1 MRIIDRPMY
10 MNKLMDVKNTPDIKV
25 ITGIRRSG
33 KSRLIEQYAEI
44 LKQEDHA
51 NVVYFNLRLK
61 ENEALREGD
70 ALYHAI
76 RDRWQKARTNY
87 LLIDEIQMCDG
98 FENVINSIH
107 DEELYDVY
115 ITGSNAFLLSSDLA
129 TLFGGRV
136 FEISVFPFS
145 FREYLTYYPSDDID
159 RSFDRYF
166 QQGGMSGSYVYRK
179 EKDANTYVQEVLRA
193 AVLRDIE
200 QKYNIENENL
210 ILMIVNYLMDIIGSE
225 TSVRNIASKIS
236 SSSYQAND
244 KTVGKYLTYLTR
256 SFLFYPLKRYD
267 IKGKAYLETNQ
278 KYYLADLS
286 FRYAELGRRFAD
298 RGHLFENLVALE
310 LLRRDYEV
318 YVGKL
323 YQKKTDFV
331 AIRDGTPMYIQVS
344 DDITDEK
351 TRKREVEPLLSIRDS
366 YPKLLIARTKQ
377 EEMDLGGIRVMDI
390 ARWLAEYYEAD

>member
-51 NVVYFNLRLK
+51 NVVHFNLRLK

-76 RDRWQKARTNY
+76 RDRWQKSRTNY

-210 ILMIVNYLMDIIGSE
+210 ILMIVNYLMDTIGSE

-256 SFLFYPLKRYD
+256 FFLFYPLKRYD

-344 DDITDEK
+344 DDISDEK

>member
-1 MRIIDRPMY
+1 
-10 MNKLMDVKNTPDIKV
+10 
-25 ITGIRRSG
+25 
-33 KSRLIEQYAEI
+33 
-44 LKQEDHA
+44 
-51 NVVYFNLRLK
+51 
-61 ENEALREGD
+61 
-70 ALYHAI
+70 
-76 RDRWQKARTNY
+76 
-87 LLIDEIQMCDG
+87 MCDG

-179 EKDANTYVQEVLRA
+179 EKDANTYVQEVLRST
-193 AVLRDIE
+193 VLRDIE

-210 ILMIVNYLMDIIGSE
+210 ILMIVNYLMDTIGSE

-286 FRYAELGRRFAD
+286 FRYAELGGRFAD

-323 YQKKTDFV
+323 YQKKIDFV

-351 TRKREVEPLLSIRDS
+351 KRKREVEPLLSIRDS

>member
-1 MRIIDRPMY
+1 MI
-10 MNKLMDVKNTPDIKV
+10 
-25 ITGIRRSG
+25 
-33 KSRLIEQYAEI
+33 
-44 LKQEDHA
+44 
-51 NVVYFNLRLK
+51 
-61 ENEALREGD
+61 
-70 ALYHAI
+70 
-76 RDRWQKARTNY
+76 
-87 LLIDEIQMCDG
+87 
-98 FENVINSIH
+98 
-107 DEELYDVY
+107 
-115 ITGSNAFLLSSDLA
+115 
-129 TLFGGRV
+129 
-136 FEISVFPFS
+136 
-145 FREYLTYYPSDDID
+145 PSDDID

-166 QQGGMSGSYVYRK
+166 QQGGMPGSYVYRK
-179 EKDANTYVQEVLRA
+179 EKDANTYVQKVLRA

-200 QKYNIENENL
+200 QKYNFENENL
-210 ILMIVNYLMDIIGSE
+210 ILMIVNYLMDTIGSE

-298 RGHLFENLVALE
+298 RGHLFKNLVALE

-323 YQKKTDFV
+323 YQKKIDFV

-351 TRKREVEPLLSIRDS
+351 KRKREVEPLLSIRDS

>member
-1 MRIIDRPMY
+1 
-10 MNKLMDVKNTPDIKV
+10 
-25 ITGIRRSG
+25 
-33 KSRLIEQYAEI
+33 
-44 LKQEDHA
+44 
-51 NVVYFNLRLK
+51 
-61 ENEALREGD
+61 
-70 ALYHAI
+70 
-76 RDRWQKARTNY
+76 
-87 LLIDEIQMCDG
+87 
-98 FENVINSIH
+98 
-107 DEELYDVY
+107 
-115 ITGSNAFLLSSDLA
+115 
-129 TLFGGRV
+129 
-136 FEISVFPFS
+136 
-145 FREYLTYYPSDDID
+145 
-159 RSFDRYF
+159 
-166 QQGGMSGSYVYRK
+166 MSGSYVYRK

-318 YVGKL
+318 YAGKL
-323 YQKKTDFV
+323 YQKEIDFV